1 MLDLIIR
8 NGRVV
13 DEKNRLNAITD
24 LAVKDGKIVSVGSIT
39 ESAAQEVDA
48 SGLLVIPGVIDS
60 HMHASSWLAG
70 PMSFRMLAAAGVTTA
85 MEMAG
90 PLECVKNYLRHDG
103 AGLNI
108 ACLEYLRPG
117 ENLPDNHPTT
127 DTLDRLITD
136 ALARGAFGVKLLA
149 GHYPMTPEAE
159 ARLLHRTAER
169 GVWFA
174 VHAGSTEHGS
184 NIEGM
189 REIIELADGTPFHLC
204 HINAYCRGSVRPVEE
219 EIAEA
224 TALLESHPEIDTE
237 SYLSPVN
244 GCSGKC
250 VNGVPESRVTCN
262 CLKSGGYS
270 VDANG
275 VRSALLAGYAQAQ
288 KTENGVVVLA
298 DRDES
303 VAIWEAHQSDVPISF
318 HVNPALS
325 RFYFA
330 ARKRSKKH
338 FLVDSFCTDGGGIPR
353 NVIIEN
359 GLSLVKFGAITLE
372 EFVLKSSWAAAR
384 LMGLDTKGHFTPGA
398 DADITVVD
406 YAAQQA
412 VHSFVAG
419 RPILFNRKVVGSGGT
434 LITTPSGANAA
445 REAGL
450 GVRTVDM
457 TSVFSYRLQRFH
469 A

>member
-13 DEKNRLNAITD
+13 DCKNRINTTTD
-24 LAVKDGKIVSVGSIT
+24 LAVKDGKIVSVGRVT
-39 ESAAQEVDA
+39 ESAAQEIDA

-90 PLECVKNYLRHDG
+90 PLECVKEYLRKDG

-117 ENLPDNHPTT
+117 ENLPDNNPTT
-127 DTLDRLITD
+127 EDLDRIITA
-136 ALARGAFGVKLLA
+136 ALSRGAYGVKLLG

-159 ARLLHRTAER
+159 ARLLYRAAER
-169 GVWFA
+169 GVWLA
-174 VHAGSTEHGS
+174 VHAGSTAHGS

-204 HINAYCRGSVRPVEE
+204 HINAYCRGNIRTVED
-219 EIAEA
+219 EIREA
-224 TALLESHPEIDTE
+224 TSLLKSHPEIDTE

-250 VNGVPESRVTCN
+250 VGGIPESKVTCN

-270 VDANG
+270 MDVAG
-275 VRSALLAGYAQAQ
+275 LRAALADGYAQAQ
-288 KTENGVVVLA
+288 KSENGVVVLA

-303 VAIWEAHQSDVPISF
+303 VAIWESRHSYVPVSF
-318 HVNPALS
+318 HVNPSLS

-330 ARKRSKKH
+330 TKKRRGNH

-359 GLSLVKFGAITLE
+359 GLSLVKFGAMTLE
-372 EFVLKSSWAAAR
+372 EFVLKSSWAAAQ
-384 LMGLDTKGHFTPGA
+384 LMGLPSKGHFTSGA
-398 DADITVVD
+398 DADITLVD
-406 YAAQQA
+406 YHAQKA
-412 VHSFVAG
+412 VHAFVSG
-419 RPILFNRKVVGSGGT
+419 RPILLNHRVIGSGGT
-434 LITTPSGANAA
+434 LITTPAGAAA
-445 REAGL
+445 ALDAGL

-457 TSVFSYRLQRFH
+457 ESVFNFRLQRFH